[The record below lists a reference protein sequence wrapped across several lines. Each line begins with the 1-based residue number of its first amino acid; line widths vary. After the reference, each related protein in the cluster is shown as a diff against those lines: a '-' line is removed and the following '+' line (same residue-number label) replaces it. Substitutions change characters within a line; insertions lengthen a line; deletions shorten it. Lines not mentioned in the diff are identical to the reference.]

1 MVGEQLAHALRALG
15 EDGEHQVLNGEILV
29 VQLFGGLFG
38 KVQDLADLGRG
49 IDLAA
54 AAGDAR
60 ELADESIDLREQTVT
75 VDAHLAKE
83 GSDQSAVLI
92 EQGVEQ
98 MLACHILVAVFLR
111 HVLRGL
117 DGFQSL
123 LRIFFSIH
131 SSSPQIRVFYN

>member
-54 AAGDAR
+54 AAGDAGQ
-60 ELADESIDLREQTVT
+60 LADQR
-75 VDAHLAKE
+75 
-83 GSDQSAVLI
+83 
-92 EQGVEQ
+92 VE
-98 MLACHILVAVFLR
+98 L
-111 HVLRGL
+111 GE
-117 DGFQSL
+117 
-123 LRIFFSIH
+123 
-131 SSSPQIRVFYN
+131 